1 MSSGEPPGSEDE
13 ALGIVEAGEAIGIPT
28 VTLLLQGMAM
38 TLAQPRGVA
47 RETRRLAGDTL
58 RILAG
63 KSDRAPA
70 KGDRR
75 FADPAWAQNP
85 AFRRL
90 GQEYLSL
97 CESVGHL
104 VDDLDLGSRS
114 GSSTHP
120 VLEPAPG
127 GYVRDRVRL
136 LAGLDQG
143 LVVAAGGHVADEVE
157 KGVVDVAVAGQD
169 GAVPGQGVV
178 AGQVRDAPAGF
189 TEDERHRRDVLVVH
203 GHASDDQGV
212 GPAAGHVP
220 HARHARQ
227 QEDLP
232 VQRHEQFL

>member
-1 MSSGEPPGSEDE
+1 MTSMTSGGPPGTEDE

-85 AFRRL
+85 AFRRVC
-90 GQEYLSL
+90 QEYLSL
-97 CESVGHL
+97 CESVGHAWFKSASKQPGTWWE
-104 VDDLDLGSRS
+104 VWADWTVSRS
-114 GSSTHP
+114 GDEVPVPGSGRLGSGAHP

-127 GYVRDRVRL
+127 GYVRDRM
-136 LAGLDQG
+136 
-143 LVVAAGGHVADEVE
+143 
-157 KGVVDVAVAGQD
+157 
-169 GAVPGQGVV
+169 
-178 AGQVRDAPAGF
+178 
-189 TEDERHRRDVLVVH
+189 
-203 GHASDDQGV
+203 
-212 GPAAGHVP
+212 
-220 HARHARQ
+220 
-227 QEDLP
+227 
-232 VQRHEQFL
+232 

>member
-1 MSSGEPPGSEDE
+1 MTAGGPTGGPTGGPPGTEDE

-28 VTLLLQGMAM
+28 VTLLLQGVGM
-38 TLAQPRGVA
+38 TLAQPHSVA

-104 VDDLDLGSRS
+104 VDDLDGSEAVGLVHQLASRYRPA
-114 GSSTHP
+114 STRAT
-120 VLEPAPG
+120 PAPALS
-127 GYVRDRVRL
+127 VRL
-136 LAGLDQG
+136 SPSVNTAPRYTRTK
-143 LVVAAGGHVADEVE
+143 VR
-157 KGVVDVAVAGQD
+157 AVKA
-169 GAVPGQGVV
+169 
-178 AGQVRDAPAGF
+178 
-189 TEDERHRRDVLVVH
+189 
-203 GHASDDQGV
+203 
-212 GPAAGHVP
+212 
-220 HARHARQ
+220 
-227 QEDLP
+227 
-232 VQRHEQFL
+232 